1 MKLSIL
7 AFLSVVSVTANT
19 LVHQARGSKTIH
31 DIVLDERRFVVY
43 NSRRLTGECLSVC
56 EDSNVIQAP
65 TLGSTPSLT
74 ENLATASASAE
85 TLPTNLDYQDDLGVV
100 EQTQTA
106 PLPTDSPT
114 LVVDNVAGPT
124 LEPTASLPQASAS
137 QAGGSK
143 KGSKSDKSTSKG
155 GSKSTSEK
163 ISKSKGGTAKSTST
177 SKGGSKSTSEKIS
190 KSKGGTAKSTSTS
203 KGGSKSTSEK
213 ISKSKGGTAKSTS
226 TTGGKSASEKTSKSS
241 SGKATTK
248 STDGKSGSEKTSK
261 SKGGSTKSSGKGKK
275 TGSPTMNPTST
286 PKKTSTGCTKRGSID
301 NGVSDK
307 NCEKCTGKYKWWPCN
322 SKKNPLCE
330 GTECVL
336 H

>member
-56 EDSNVIQAP
+56 EDINVIP
-65 TLGSTPSLT
+65 TD
-74 ENLATASASAE
+74 NLATASAA
-85 TLPTNLDYQDDLGVV
+85 TLPINLDYQDELGVV

-106 PLPTDSPT
+106 SLPTESPA
-114 LVVDNVAGPT
+114 LVVLDNVAGPT